1 MNKRAFLKNAAIAA
15 SGALLAPQFFSC
27 SALKAFH
34 SKSKNWVWAHPH
46 INWSSD
52 EWKKKLSLVKDAG
65 IDAILVEVYN
75 GTNTFYEGG
84 QLPMK
89 ANVIETLIPLCQS
102 IGIELHA
109 WMWTMPCNAPDI
121 VSKHPDWYA
130 YNGLGQPAHTHP
142 AYVPYY
148 KFLCPCHP
156 EVKEFIKGNV
166 TSLAKI
172 PEIAGVHLD
181 YVRLPDVIIAKGF
194 WAKYNIVQDKEYP
207 EYDYSYSPEC
217 RRQYKD
223 KYGIDPL
230 VDIKEPA
237 THKEWVQFRR
247 DSVTHLVN
255 DILVPEAKKYNK
267 QITAAVFPNWENVR
281 QEWHRWDLDGFL
293 PMLYHNF
300 YNRDLDFIQEH
311 TIKANQRLENKKPV
325 YSGLFI
331 PSIKA
336 EHITDAIDQ
345 AKKGNSAGVSLFDL
359 ASITDAHWVKLK
371 SILSNI

>member
-1 MNKRAFLKNAAIAA
+1 M
-15 SGALLAPQFFSC
+15 
-27 SALKAFH
+27 
-34 SKSKNWVWAHPH
+34 
-46 INWSSD
+46 
-52 EWKKKLSLVKDAG
+52 
-65 IDAILVEVYN
+65 
-75 GTNTFYEGG
+75 
-84 QLPMK
+84 
-89 ANVIETLIPLCQS
+89 
-102 IGIELHA
+102 
-109 WMWTMPCNAPDI
+109 
-121 VSKHPDWYA
+121 
-130 YNGLGQPAHTHP
+130 
-142 AYVPYY
+142 
-148 KFLCPCHP
+148 
-156 EVKEFIKGNV
+156 
-166 TSLAKI
+166 
-172 PEIAGVHLD
+172 
-181 YVRLPDVIIAKGF
+181 RLPDVIIAKGF